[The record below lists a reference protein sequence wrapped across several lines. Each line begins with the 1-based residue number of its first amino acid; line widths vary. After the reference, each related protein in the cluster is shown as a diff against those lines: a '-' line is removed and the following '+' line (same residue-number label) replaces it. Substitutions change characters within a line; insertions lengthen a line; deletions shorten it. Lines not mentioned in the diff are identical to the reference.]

1 MHEAPSADLFVTGI
15 SQLLTLARAD
25 ALPRVGKE
33 LSDLGLVRD
42 GALAVRGARVVA
54 AGAREEVLRSVRPTP
69 DCRRVDAGGRVVMP
83 GFVDCHTHTV
93 FARYRLDEYEWRVA
107 GTAYEEIAARGGGI
121 AKSVAHMRETA
132 EPALFAASAA
142 RLESAIRHGTTTIEI
157 KSGYGLDL
165 ENELKQLRVIRALG
179 ARYPVTVVATFLGAH
194 AVPPEHRQDREGY
207 VRAVIDDMI
216 PAVVRGGLAEFN
228 DVFCEVGAF
237 SREETER
244 ILRSG
249 QRAGLKAR
257 IHADEL
263 TDTGGAALA
272 ASLGAASADHLKK
285 IGREG
290 IDRMAAAGVFGVLL
304 PGTSFGLP
312 SLEFA
317 PARAMVDAGMRLA
330 IATDFNPGSSTCES
344 MPMMIAIACSHMR
357 LSPAEAVSMATYNP
371 AFVLGRER
379 EVGSLE
385 PGKRADFLVLN
396 AEDYREVANHFGVNP
411 VDRVFVAGAHWN
423 PAAGASD
430 RG

>member
-1 MHEAPSADLFVTGI
+1 MGGARTPVDLLVTGI
-15 SQLLTLARAD
+15 SELLTLAAPGGQ
-25 ALPRVGKE
+25 PRVGAA

-42 GALAVRGARVVA
+42 GALAARDGRIVA
-54 AGAREEVLRSVRPTP
+54 AGARDDVLRAVEVLP
-69 DCRRVDAGGRVVMP
+69 DCRCLDAGGRVVMP
-83 GFVDCHTHTV
+83 GFVDCHTHLV

-107 GTAYEEIAARGGGI
+107 GTPYAEIAARGGGI
-121 AKSVAHMRETA
+121 AKSVEHVRATTEA
-132 EPALFAASAA
+132 DLFAAACA
-142 RLESAIRHGTTTIEI
+142 RLESAIGYGTTTIEI

-165 ENELKQLRVIRALG
+165 ENEMKQLRVVRELA
-179 ARYPVTVVATFLGAH
+179 ARYPVTIVPTFLGGH
-194 AVPPEHRQDREGY
+194 AVPPEHRESREEY
-207 VRAVIDDMI
+207 LRALTETMI
-216 PAVVRGGLAEFN
+216 PAVAAAGLAEFN
-228 DVFCEVGAF
+228 DVFCEIGAF

-257 IHADEL
+257 LHADEL

-272 ASLGAASADHLKK
+272 AEVGAVSADHLKK
-285 IGREG
+285 IGDTG
-290 IDRMAAAGVFGVLL
+290 IDRMAASGVFGVLL

-317 PARAMVDAGMRLA
+317 PARRMVAAGMRLA

-357 LSPAEAVSMATYNP
+357 LSPAEAISMATCNP

-385 PGKRADFLVLN
+385 SGKRADFLVLR
-396 AEDYREVANHFGVNP
+396 AQDHRELANHFGINP
-411 VDRVFVAGAHWN
+411 VDRVFVTGREWRATA
-423 PAAGASD
+423 
-430 RG
+430 